1 MSKYYVY
8 DTAQAPEALVAKHP
22 NAAVYGTIT
31 LFVTSH
37 EELTGVPQEA
47 GVVDLAAMGLN
58 HPYDVE
64 GEGLTAA
71 EFDVV
76 VDGLFAPEPPPTA
89 AEVQLSAAQA
99 NYIYDTRF
107 KPAEEIEP
115 EGGI

>member
-1 MSKYYVY
+1 MGKYYVY
-8 DTAQAPEALVAKHP
+8 DTVQAPEALVAKHP
-22 NAAVYGTIT
+22 NAAVYGSIT

-64 GEGLTAA
+64 SEGLTAA
-71 EFDVV
+71 QFDVV
-76 VDGLFAPEPPPTA
+76 VDGLFAPDPPPTP
-89 AEVQLSAAQA
+89 AEVHLSAAQA

-107 KPAEEIEP
+107 KPADEVMP
-115 EGGI
+115 